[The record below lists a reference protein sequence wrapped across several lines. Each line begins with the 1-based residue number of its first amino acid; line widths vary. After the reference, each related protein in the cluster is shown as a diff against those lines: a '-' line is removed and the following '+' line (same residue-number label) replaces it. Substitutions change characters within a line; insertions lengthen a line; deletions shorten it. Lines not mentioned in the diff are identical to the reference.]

1 MQSHHVLIVSACCR
15 HHELLMLV
23 PNYKMEV
30 ATVAAHYL
38 SVPNSTTSYY
48 SCFHFLIQGNKVFVI
63 VDDGARRAPKALRI
77 RLLAYPMEECIC
89 CAAAFPEPI
98 LVVRDVYDVSQSGV
112 HDSFQNLQ
120 ANVSDEQPSGFRE
133 GAADARS

>member
-48 SCFHFLIQGNKVFVI
+48 SCFHFLIQGNK
-63 VDDGARRAPKALRI
+63 
-77 RLLAYPMEECIC
+77 AYPMEECIC